1 MMLNLQNINNCQIWI
16 RQTDIGIVTIEL
28 CDIVSHYFTIS
39 LFST

>member
-1 MMLNLQNINNCQIWI
+1 MMLNLQKINNYQIWI
-16 RQTDIGIVTIEL
+16 RQTARYRTIEL